1 MKAQIFIEVSVTDKN
16 GIKEYSDYELNSAF
30 VPVNDID
37 RDLVPQLISFN
48 NDFEHRI

>member
-1 MKAQIFIEVSVTDKN
+1 MTDKS
-16 GIKEYSDYELNSAF
+16 GVKEYSDYELNSAF
-30 VPVNDID
+30 VAVIDID